1 MATITRTI
9 TVTTEAQATA
19 AALTGYGTVAGA
31 RADLLGFGCEK
42 EAMRAAA
49 IKAHSLAQAL
59 ERGEHFTSERFE
71 LLARQIDDEMAWAG
85 KDTRLPARADQ
96 WLALFNG

>member
-1 MATITRTI
+1 MATITRT
-9 TVTTEAQATA
+9 VTTEALATA

-31 RADLLGFGCEK
+31 RADLLPFGCEK

-59 ERGEHFTSERFE
+59 ERGEHFTPERFE

-85 KDTRLPARADQ
+85 PETRLPERAAD
-96 WLALFNG
+96 WFATFTG